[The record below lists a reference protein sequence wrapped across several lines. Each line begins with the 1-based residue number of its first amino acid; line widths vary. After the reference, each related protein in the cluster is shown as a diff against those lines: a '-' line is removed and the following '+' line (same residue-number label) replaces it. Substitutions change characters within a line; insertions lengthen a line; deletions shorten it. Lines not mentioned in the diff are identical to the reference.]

1 MKGTMLRKTLYA
13 LTAASAVALASPAAA
28 EPLKVGFV
36 YVSPIGEAG
45 WTWQQ
50 DIGRRE
56 MEAALGDKVKT
67 QYVEDVP
74 EGADAERVIRD
85 LAQQGNQLIFTTSF
99 GYMNPTIKVAKQ
111 FPDVKFVHSTGYKT
125 APNVATT
132 NARFYEARYVAGMLA
147 GKMTQTKVV
156 GYVGAYPIP
165 EVLQGINAF
174 TRGLRSIQPDAQVRV
189 IMVNSWFDPGKERDA
204 ALALLDQGADI
215 VTHHTDS
222 TATVQAAEERGKYAI
237 AYHSDMSKFGPKAQ
251 LGAVTHHWGPYFTK
265 EVQSV
270 LDGTW
275 KSNQV
280 WGGFKEGMVAL
291 EGFGPAVDDELKT
304 FLKQQEDAIAA
315 GTLNPFTA
323 PIKDNEGK
331 VRLADGAL
339 DDKGLNAMDYY
350 VEGVVGKL
358 GKN

>member
-315 GTLNPFTA
+315 GTLNPFAA

-331 VRLADGAL
+331 VRLADGVL